1 MSLPIVYLHGWG
13 MRGRIFVGVEKS
25 WSDLNFTDFIPP
37 LSPNPSPARGEGSK
51 WSNTS
56 PARGEGSELGSDP
69 NLFPDLPGYGDAA
82 LPDDYRVASLADVLS
97 ERAPEKI
104 ILLGWS
110 MGSLI
115 AQAWAVRHPEQ
126 VAALV
131 LVAATPCFQQRTD
144 WPHGLSTAD
153 VEAFSSGVA
162 SDWRTTLNRF
172 LSLQARGSEDA
183 RHLIAQLRA
192 ELAAGV
198 DPSPETLAAG
208 MRLLA
213 ETDLRDQAA
222 AITQPTLLIHGGRD
236 GLCPLPGA
244 AWLAAQIPNAR
255 LAVIERAAH
264 APFLSHPGEF
274 SALLREFVDE

>member
-1 MSLPIVYLHGWG
+1 MSLPMVYLHGWG
-13 MRGRIFVGVEKS
+13 MRGRIFAGVEKS
-25 WSDLNFTDFIPP
+25 WSDPDFNPGFNPP
-37 LSPNPSPARGEGSK
+37 LSPNPSPARGEGRNQHQK
-51 WSNTS
+51 LHQK
-56 PARGEGSELGSDP
+56 LGSDHD
-69 NLFPDLPGYGDAA
+69 LFPDLPGYGEAA
-82 LPDDYRVASLADVLS
+82 LPDDYSAASLADALS

-104 ILLGWS
+104 VLLGWS

-115 AQAWAVRHPEQ
+115 AQAWAVRHPQQ
-126 VAALV
+126 VVALV
-131 LVAATPCFQQRTD
+131 LVAATPCFQQRAD
-144 WPHGLSTAD
+144 WPHGLSVAD

-183 RHLIAQLRA
+183 RTLIAQLRA
-192 ELAAGV
+192 ELAAGG
-198 DPSPETLAAG
+198 DPHPDTLAAG

-222 AITQPTLLIHGGRD
+222 AITQPTLLIHGARD

-244 AWLAAQIPNAR
+244 EWLAAQLPNAR

-274 SALLREFVDE
+274 SALLREFVDG